1 MWEVTC
7 LDLIKNKRF
16 TKTFYDYII
25 KESFIRKCKYS
36 KKIKVISIIN
46 CY

>member
-1 MWEVTC
+1 MWEITC

-25 KESFIRKCKYS
+25 KENKSL
-36 KKIKVISIIN
+36 
-46 CY
+46 